1 MADALGGLELAEPF
15 VVYCDPNKGVTTT
28 HDDEGWMARVL
39 TREWAARPIRGFTP
53 MRSAERFVRRPSSR
67 CSQSQRG
74 PTRRHRPRV
83 NRRNARRARS
93 PGRLGDDEPSPADRV
108 VAPLGGVA

>member
-15 VVYCDPNKGVTTT
+15 VVYCDQNKGVTAT
-28 HDDEGWMARVL
+28 HDDEGWM
-39 TREWAARPIRGFTP
+39 TRELIRKWSSPPIRGFTA
-53 MRSAERFVRRPSSR
+53 MRAAGRFVRRPSSR
-67 CSQSQRG
+67 CSQAHRG
-74 PTRRHRPRV
+74 ATRGHRPRV